1 MNKTPEQRTA
11 ETILQQ
17 KERVTIDGHE
27 YEVGKPTVATVI
39 MVSEAVS
46 HLPKMNRVKNE
57 DIAYEVLRTA
67 KGTQAL
73 GRVAAI
79 LILGAKRVKEHRPDN
94 TFMIA
99 QPKRP
104 WWQFWQCWHKHP
116 EEEKPREE
124 VEVLAERITDTYTP
138 RELSQLI
145 SRRLFDLQIG
155 DFFGLTTS
163 LAEANILKPTRSAS
177 EVDTD

>member
-1 MNKTPEQRTA
+1 MTTKTPEQEAA
-11 ETILQQ
+11 EAILQET
-17 KERVTIDGHE
+17 ERVTIDGTE

-73 GRVAAI
+73 GRIAAI
-79 LILGAKRVKEHRPDN
+79 LVLGARRVKQHLPAAGEETPTRH
-94 TFMIA
+94 
-99 QPKRP
+99 P
-104 WWQFWQCWHKHP
+104 WWQFWKRSKTKQDN
-116 EEEKPREE
+116 EPREE
-124 VEVLAERITDTYTP
+124 VDALADRIMETYSP

>member
-1 MNKTPEQRTA
+1 MRTKTPEQKAA
-11 ETILQQ
+11 EAILQEA
-17 KERVTIDGHE
+17 ERVTIDGMD

-46 HLPKMNRVKNE
+46 LLPGMNRVKNE
-57 DIAYEVLRTA
+57 DIAYEVLRVA

-73 GRVAAI
+73 GRIAAI
-79 LILGAKRVKEHRPDN
+79 LVLGARRVKQHLPAAGEGKPPHY
-94 TFMIA
+94 
-99 QPKRP
+99 P
-104 WWQFWQCWHKHP
+104 WWQFWKRSKAKQGNQS
-116 EEEKPREE
+116 REE
-124 VEVLAERITDTYTP
+124 VDALADRIMETYSP

>member
-1 MNKTPEQRTA
+1 MTNKTPEQKAA
-11 ETILQQ
+11 ESILQET
-17 KERVTIDGHE
+17 ERVTIDGTD

-39 MVSEAVS
+39 MVSKAVS
-46 HLPKMNRVKNE
+46 LLPGMNRVKNE

-73 GRVAAI
+73 GYIAAI
-79 LILGAKRVKEHRPDN
+79 LVLGARRVKQHRPAVG
-94 TFMIA
+94 TET
-99 QPKRP
+99 PTHHP
-104 WWQFWQCWHKHP
+104 WWQFWKRRKTKSESQ
-116 EEEKPREE
+116 PREE
-124 VEVLAERITDTYTP
+124 VDDLADRIMETYSP

-145 SRRLFDLQIG
+145 SSRLLALQIG